1 MARKSEY
8 DSSTISVRYLLPRM
22 IIIVL
27 IVLSII
33 DCLIMSTGFGEVSG
47 STKIDKYQVKVERGG
62 RTYWYDQDFFP
73 TLNKGDSIVFSIRIP
88 ADLEIEDYSLCF
100 YQYHSLITAR
110 IDGTVIYEYGKKQ
123 QEKGYMYGDE
133 YCIIPLKDIYRGKTI
148 YVRADQMEARGSNH
162 STYFAIVPQS
172 EARWYPMIGNRLYFV
187 AYGVIFV
194 SSIFALIILLIM
206 TIIRRR
212 HMRAAIYLFLFSF
225 SISTWQLASKRLFYV
240 FFSNSQICGVSEY
253 VTLYFC
259 LVPLYLFMGEAQ
271 KNKKMRIIYRLLA
284 AVEASVFI
292 YAMVNHIAG
301 IKHLGDY
308 EPMVYGCGGTTLILS
323 MLAEIFVNRHPDTD
337 REEVVKNGYIMA
349 GVLAVIQIFFI
360 EMGNILPDSPVLT
373 LMNRMDMTAIA
384 IIVLMCA
391 FGFVLIQDLEKSR
404 VDLAEEKRA
413 EYMAYHDL
421 LTGMYN
427 RTYCENRMDD
437 ISKDEAYA
445 ILFFDVDRLKYAND
459 HYGHEKGDLLI
470 KVTAKLLLNAVKG
483 LDAFA
488 GRWGGDEFII
498 IVEDVNQVSLITRR
512 IEAGEKAINAGG
524 FLPFTFSVS
533 YGTALHIAGENEKVS
548 DVRMLADQRMYESK
562 RARKVAR

>member
-1 MARKSEY
+1 
-8 DSSTISVRYLLPRM
+8 
-22 IIIVL
+22 
-27 IVLSII
+27 
-33 DCLIMSTGFGEVSG
+33 
-47 STKIDKYQVKVERGG
+47 
-62 RTYWYDQDFFP
+62 
-73 TLNKGDSIVFSIRIP
+73 
-88 ADLEIEDYSLCF
+88 
-100 YQYHSLITAR
+100 
-110 IDGTVIYEYGKKQ
+110 
-123 QEKGYMYGDE
+123 MYGDE

-194 SSIFALIILLIM
+194 SSIFALIILLII
-206 TIIRRR
+206 TIIRRW

-284 AVEASVFI
+284 ALEASAFL

-308 EPMVYGCGGTTLILS
+308 EP
-323 MLAEIFVNRHPDTD
+323 D
-337 REEVVKNGYIMA
+337 GYDCYRDNSFD
-349 GVLAVIQIFFI
+349 VCFRL
-360 EMGNILPDSPVLT
+360 
-373 LMNRMDMTAIA
+373 
-384 IIVLMCA
+384 CA
-391 FGFVLIQDLEKSR
+391 DPGPGKSR

-437 ISKDEAYA
+437 ISKYEAYA